1 MDSNQSRPPLFF
13 PSFVRPPT
21 PNPLTNAPN
30 PHPKTKQVV
39 DEIQD
44 DRAVLPDASA
54 SQAASHTSTTSS
66 SHTERCLLP
75 LLVPCPN
82 RAAAVG
88 ANQEKFVLA
97 PGGPTPTVLELMQL
111 LGKLC
116 GMAVRH
122 GLPMGLDLPA
132 TVWRPLVG
140 LPLDRSALE
149 AVDLLAVRA
158 LEQVEQAGRAAEA
171 AASGATPRATVAAR
185 RLVPEGWEDLAF
197 TTHLSDGSLVP
208 LPCSVAAAGG
218 GSGVGGGGGDDAGAV
233 AVTRA
238 NWREYVRLVEL
249 VRLREGGPLLAA
261 FQVGFGGC

>member
-1 MDSNQSRPPLFF
+1 MSGGIVRSFNLSSQS
-13 PSFVRPPT
+13 
-21 PNPLTNAPN
+21 TN
-30 PHPKTKQVV
+30 KTTTTQVV

-44 DRAVLPDASA
+44 DRAVLPPPSA
-54 SQAASHTSTTSS
+54 TSS
-66 SHTERCLLP
+66 AGSGPNASNTDPSPHAERCLLP

-88 ANQEKFVLA
+88 ANQEKFVLSPSPA
-97 PGGPTPTVLELMQL
+97 AQAASPWVLELMQL

-140 LPLDRSALE
+140 QPLDRAALG
-149 AVDLLAVRA
+149 AIDLLAVRA

-171 AASGATPRATVAAR
+171 AASGATPRATLAER
-185 RLVPEGWEDLAF
+185 RLVPEGWEELAF
-197 TTHLSDGSLVP
+197 TTHLSDGTQVA
-208 LPCSVAAAGG
+208 LPVSYGG
-218 GSGVGGGGGDDAGAV
+218 EVGGEGEAR

-249 VRLREGGPLLAA
+249 VRLREGAPLLAA
-261 FQVGFGGC
+261 FQVRGWLVGGGGDGI

>member
-1 MDSNQSRPPLFF
+1 MTLSLPSTPKNQ
-13 PSFVRPPT
+13 PT
-21 PNPLTNAPN
+21 P
-30 PHPKTKQVV
+30 KQTKQVV

-44 DRAVLPDASA
+44 DRAVLPDATSSTTP
-54 SQAASHTSTTSS
+54 SQAQAQAQAP
-66 SHTERCLLP
+66 HTERCLLP

-88 ANQEKFVLA
+88 SNQEKFVLA
-97 PGGPTPTVLELMQL
+97 PGGPTPLVLELMQL

-140 LPLDRSALE
+140 LPLDRAALA

-171 AASGATPRATVAAR
+171 GASGATPRATVAAR

-208 LPCSVAAAGG
+208 LPCSVAASAGPAAG
-218 GSGVGGGGGDDAGAV
+218 VVGGEEAV

-261 FQVGFGGC
+261 FQVCF

>member
-1 MDSNQSRPPLFF
+1 M
-13 PSFVRPPT
+13 
-21 PNPLTNAPN
+21 
-30 PHPKTKQVV
+30 V

-44 DRAVLPDASA
+44 DRAVLPDTTSTTAA
-54 SQAASHTSTTSS
+54 SQAQTQQAP
-66 SHTERCLLP
+66 HTERCLLP

-88 ANQEKFVLA
+88 SNQEKFVLA
-97 PGGPTPTVLELMQL
+97 PGGPTPLVLELMQL

-140 LPLDRSALE
+140 LPLDRAALA

-185 RLVPEGWEDLAF
+185 RLVPEGWEDLTF

-208 LPCSVAAAGG
+208 LPCSVAAMNSTAGAGG
-218 GSGVGGGGGDDAGAV
+218 EEAV
-233 AVTRA
+233 AVTRT

-261 FQVGFGGC
+261 FQVRLFLSGVGSSKGERKMGQYTGGIGHG

>member
-1 MDSNQSRPPLFF
+1 M
-13 PSFVRPPT
+13 
-21 PNPLTNAPN
+21 
-30 PHPKTKQVV
+30 V

-44 DRAVLPDASA
+44 DRAVLPDT
-54 SQAASHTSTTSS
+54 TSTTPSQAQQAQAQAP
-66 SHTERCLLP
+66 HTERCLLP

-88 ANQEKFVLA
+88 SNQEKFVLA
-97 PGGPTPTVLELMQL
+97 PGGPTPLVLELMQL

-140 LPLDRSALE
+140 LPLDRAALA

-208 LPCSVAAAGG
+208 LPCSVAASAGAAA
-218 GSGVGGGGGDDAGAV
+218 GSVGGEEAV

-261 FQVGFGGC
+261 FQVCF